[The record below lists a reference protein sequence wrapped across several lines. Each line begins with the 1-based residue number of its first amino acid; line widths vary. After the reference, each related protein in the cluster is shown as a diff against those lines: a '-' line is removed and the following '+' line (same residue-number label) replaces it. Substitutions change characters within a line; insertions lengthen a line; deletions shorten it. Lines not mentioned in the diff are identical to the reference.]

1 VRWQRAL
8 TFAEDEAEQD
18 RMLSAAEIL
27 LSDPERYPGL
37 SQMLAICQLHRLGK
51 PHARAE
57 CPICRREDGV
67 ARACD

>member
-1 VRWQRAL
+1 MRRQRAIA
-8 TFAEDEAEQD
+8 FVQDEAEAD

-57 CPICRREDGV
+57 CPVCRREDGV
-67 ARACD
+67 ASACD